1 MREWKKWEIKVL
13 KFKDFP
19 VGLQRVRSK
28 VKQLFYRGVW
38 DIHLFDKAVAVVGSR
53 KMTKYGQM
61 ATEMMVRGLTEAG
74 YTIVSGFMYGVDSWA
89 HKTCLE
95 NKGKTAA
102 VLGCGL
108 DCLTPAENDGL
119 YTKIL
124 ENGGLVVSEFEPKQ
138 EAKLWTFPYRNRIVA
153 GLSQAIL
160 VIEAGENSGSLV
172 TARWAF
178 QQKKKVLAVPGM
190 ITASLSKGT
199 NWLIRNGAVLVTSV
213 NDILEELGDINR
225 GKPQVRFLQ
234 LSEEEKQVVEW
245 LKMEEMDA
253 DELSRKLNKD
263 VAVVG
268 RLLSEMSL
276 KGLVEE
282 NNGRF
287 MVGF

>member
-1 MREWKKWEIKVL
+1 MREWKQWEIKVL

-28 VKQLFYRGVW
+28 VKQLYYRGGW

-61 ATEMMVRGLTEAG
+61 ATAMMVKGLTEAG
-74 YTIVSGFMYGVDSWA
+74 YTIVSGFMYGVDTMA

-108 DCLTPAENDGL
+108 DCLTPAENDSL

-124 ENGGLVVSEFEPKQ
+124 ENGGLVVSEFEAKQ

-153 GLSQAIL
+153 GLSQAVL
-160 VIEAGENSGSLV
+160 VVEAGENSGSLV

-213 NDILEELGDINR
+213 NDILEDLG
-225 GKPQVRFLQ
+225 
-234 LSEEEKQVVEW
+234 EEKQKGATLPVRNLSGEEEEVINL

-282 NNGRF
+282 SNGRF